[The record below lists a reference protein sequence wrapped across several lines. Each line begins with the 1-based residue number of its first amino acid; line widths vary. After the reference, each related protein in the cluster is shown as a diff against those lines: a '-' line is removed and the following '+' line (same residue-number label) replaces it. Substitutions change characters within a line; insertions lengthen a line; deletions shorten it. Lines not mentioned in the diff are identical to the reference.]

1 MSGSMYTGDDNPA
14 WGMFLE
20 QVARVEPH
28 IGALAS
34 WTETL
39 RHPRRIMTVDIPVRM
54 DDGTVQH
61 FEGCRVHHNTS
72 RGPAK
77 GGLRYHPDASVSE
90 VMALAAWMTI
100 KTAVVNVPFGGG
112 KGAVRV
118 DPARLTMGELERL
131 TRRYTAEV
139 SPMLGPDKD
148 IPAPDVNT
156 NPQIMAWILDT
167 YSMTVGSLEH
177 GVVTGKPIELGG
189 SHGRLDATGRGLF
202 IATTGLCKE
211 IGFDIN
217 GARIAVQGYGNV
229 GRASARFF
237 AAAGAKIVAIQDVHG
252 TIVREDGLDLEA
264 LDRHLSHAGRLP
276 DFAGGAPASS
286 DEFWDVESDILIPAA
301 LENQITGGTAARIR
315 TKMIVE
321 GANGPTTPE
330 GDDVLRDKGII
341 VIPDV
346 LANAG
351 GVIVSYFEWVQ
362 GLSSFF
368 WDEDEVDR
376 RLARAMG
383 RAFQHTWSVHRERGL
398 DLRTA
403 AYVIACER
411 VLEARKL
418 RGIFP

>member
-1 MSGSMYTGDDNPA
+1 MSGSMYAGEVSPA
-14 WGMFLE
+14 WDMFVE

-28 IGALAS
+28 IGALAD

-54 DDGTVQH
+54 DDGRVQH

-118 DPARLTMGELERL
+118 DPARLTIGELERL

-156 NPQIMAWILDT
+156 NPQVMAWILDT

-177 GVVTGKPIELGG
+177 GIVTGKPIELGG

-211 IGFDIN
+211 IGFEIA
-217 GARIAVQGYGNV
+217 GARVAVQGFGNV

-237 AAAGAKIVAIQDVHG
+237 AAAGAKIVAVQDVNG
-252 TIVREDGLDLEA
+252 TIAHEGGLDLAA
-264 LDRHLSHAGRLP
+264 LERHLSRGGRLP
-276 DFAGGAPASS
+276 EFPGGAPASS
-286 DEFWDVESDILIPAA
+286 DEFWGIESDILIPAA
-301 LENQITGGTAARIR
+301 LENQITGGVAGRIK
-315 TKMIVE
+315 TKIIVE
-321 GANGPTTPE
+321 GANGPTTPD
-330 GDDVLRDKGII
+330 GDDVLRERGII

-383 RAFQHTWSVHRERGL
+383 RAFQQTWSIHRDRGL

-411 VLEARKL
+411 VLQARKL